1 MSVNRRIDGSDLFL
15 GIAALAGSAGYLYET
30 SQIAESPL
38 EDAVGARG
46 VPAAVGWVMAGL
58 GVILCSRGL
67 FFGARID
74 ALSES
79 SITRER
85 LPAAMRRHL
94 VALGLL
100 GILAAYVIILPYG
113 GYVVATALL
122 IGAVACFS
130 GAPLRRTLPL
140 IAVAGAVAL
149 WIMFDPLLGISLPVG
164 SWWQGR

>member
-1 MSVNRRIDGSDLFL
+1 
-15 GIAALAGSAGYLYET
+15 
-30 SQIAESPL
+30 
-38 EDAVGARG
+38 
-46 VPAAVGWVMAGL
+46 MAGL

-122 IGAVACFS
+122 IGAVARFS

-149 WIMFDPLLGISLPVG
+149 WIMFDPLLGISLPIG